1 MQQHIQTLVKQFFHK
16 NSLQEVTVQELEQFA
31 SEFPYAAVGQYLFA
45 KKLQHGEENGG
56 NMTPQGQKERTS
68 LYFHNPMWCRW
79 LLEDHAEPGKLPPT
93 GHNLIVQDVTI
104 TKIVDEPEPPPP
116 PSYIEPATPAQEP
129 PQEQM
134 AQPEPEPEQAALTE
148 DNHTS
153 ANTLDELVF
162 EAYHTIDYFASQGI
176 KLKSEELSRDKLGQQ
191 LKSFTEWLRSM
202 KRVQGTGAPAVT
214 LDDITNKSIQQI
226 AELSIEEKEVVTET
240 MAEVWAKQ
248 GNKEKAISIY
258 EKLSLLNPAKNAY
271 FAGKI
276 NQLKAF

>member
-45 KKLQHGEENGG
+45 KKLQHHEENGHA
-56 NMTPQGQKERTS
+56 GQKEKTT

-79 LLEDHAEPGKLPPT
+79 LLEDHAEPGKLPAT
-93 GHNLIVQDVTI
+93 SQKVVVED
-104 TKIVDEPEPPPP
+104 PPPP
-116 PSYIEPATPAQEP
+116 PSWTPPVKPVQEL
-129 PQEQM
+129 PQEQVV
-134 AQPEPEPEQAALTE
+134 QPQAEPVAAAENIPDSEPSTP
-148 DNHTS
+148 D
-153 ANTLDELVF
+153 TLDELVF

-176 KLKSEELSRDKLGQQ
+176 KLQSEDYSKDRLGQQ

-202 KRVQGTGAPAVT
+202 KRVQDTGAPAVT
-214 LDDITNKSIQQI
+214 LDDIANKSIQQI

-240 MAEVWAKQ
+240 MAQVWAKQ
-248 GNKEKAISIY
+248 GNKEKAIAIY

-271 FAGKI
+271 FAAKI
-276 NQLKAF
+276 DQLKAS